1 MTELWRLSAGEM
13 AAHFADGSLSPVD
26 ALKACLTRCAAT
38 NGALNAIVTFDEAGA
53 HAAATA
59 SAARYKAGQ
68 ALGPLDGVPLTVKDN
83 LYVGGLRATWG
94 SLLFEHHI
102 APRDDIAVERLRAAG
117 AVIVGKT
124 NTPEFAISAHTDN
137 RVFGV
142 SRNPWDTA
150 LTPGGSS
157 GGAVAS
163 VAAGMLP
170 LALATDAG
178 GSIRRP
184 AGYGGLVGLRPSTG
198 RVARC
203 HGFAPLA
210 LDFQAIGPI
219 ARTVADARLAFAILA
234 GADPRDR
241 LSYAAAAAADAAA
254 RRHAGRT
261 GPLRIG
267 LVTGAGGAPVEPAIV
282 AATEAAA
289 HAFADEAGCAVAP
302 AAPPYDVE
310 EIAGLFGGLS
320 AAGLARV
327 VAGHADWR
335 ERVDPA
341 VIPTIEAGFAMNA
354 TDYVPMIDRLGA
366 LRTGVLALF
375 DAVDIYLLPT
385 SAAMPWPAAT
395 RFPATIAGRDVGPR
409 GAAIFSTFVNALGL
423 PGIALPAPVAE
434 GSLPIGFQ
442 LVGNYGDDT
451 LLLDLAE
458 CYESARPWRDRWP
471 TIG

>member
-1 MTELWRLSAGEM
+1 MTDLWRLSASEM
-13 AAHFADGSLSPVD
+13 ADGFAAGSLSPVD
-26 ALKACLTRCAAT
+26 ALDSCLARCEAI

-53 HAAATA
+53 RAAAEA
-59 SAARYKAGQ
+59 SAARHRAGT
-68 ALGPLDGVPLTVKDN
+68 ALGRLDGVPLTVKDN

-94 SLLFEHHI
+94 SALFGDHI
-102 APRDDIAVERLRAAG
+102 APCDDIAVERLRAAG

-170 LALATDAG
+170 LAIATDAG

-184 AGYGGLVGLRPSTG
+184 SGYAGLVGLRPSTG

-203 HGFAPLA
+203 FGFPPLA

-219 ARTVADARLAFAILA
+219 ARTVADVRLAFETIA
-234 GADPRDR
+234 GPDPRDR
-241 LSYAAAAAADAAA
+241 LSFAAAKA
-254 RRHAGRT
+254 AGR
-261 GPLRIG
+261 GSDHASPLRIG
-267 LVTGAGGAPVEPAIV
+267 LVTGVADAPVEPAIV
-282 AATEAAA
+282 TATEAAA
-289 HAFADEAGCAVAP
+289 TIFADALGCAVAP

-327 VAGHADWR
+327 VAGHDDWR
-335 ERVDPA
+335 DRVDPE
-341 VIPTIEAGFAMNA
+341 VIPAIETGLAMNA
-354 TDYVPMIDRLGA
+354 ADYVPLIDRLGA
-366 LRTGVLALF
+366 LRSAAPAKF
-375 DAVDIYLLPT
+375 EHVDIYLLPC
-385 SAAMPWPAAT
+385 SAAMPWPAKT
-395 RFPATIAGRDVGPR
+395 RFPKTIAGRDVGPR

-423 PGIALPAPVAE
+423 PGLALPAPVAD
-434 GSLPIGFQ
+434 GALPIGFQ
-442 LVGNYGDDT
+442 LVGNYGDDA
-451 LLLDLAE
+451 LLLDIAE
-458 CYESARPWRDRWP
+458 RYEAACPWHERRPDL
-471 TIG
+471 